1 VALRDPV
8 LWDRAMRKLPSHLDE
23 DGLLRFFP
31 APWLPGEDVLTSYV
45 LAIANEAGYAIPE
58 PAFGRM
64 KTGLRGFVE
73 GRLARESPL
82 GAADRTIRTLAA
94 IEALSRYGE
103 ARPEWLG
110 AISIDP
116 NLWPTSAVLDWL
128 GILAR
133 VEGVPARDERRAEAE
148 GILRSRL
155 TFHGT
160 RMAFSAEH
168 RDALWWLMLSA
179 DVNAVRT
186 VLALLEAPAWRVDLP
201 RIALGALDR
210 QQRGHWNTT
219 TANAWGVLAF
229 ERWSAAF
236 EAVPVGGR
244 TEATLGGAARSLAW
258 EQDAR
263 GGLLDFPWPP
273 GPARLAIRH
282 AGGGRPWAFVSSR
295 AAIPLAG
302 PLASGYRIRRTLS
315 PVEQRTPGRWSRG
328 DVARVS
334 LAIDAQSDMTWVV
347 LDDPVPAG
355 ARILGGGLGRDSA
368 LLAAGERR
376 EGDAWPAF
384 EERRFDAFRSYWR
397 FVPKGE
403 LAIEY
408 TLRFDAAGR
417 FELPPTRVEA
427 LYAPEMFGEVPNPAI
442 EVEP

>member
-1 VALRDPV
+1 
-8 LWDRAMRKLPSHLDE
+8 
-23 DGLLRFFP
+23 
-31 APWLPGEDVLTSYV
+31 
-45 LAIANEAGYAIPE
+45 
-58 PAFGRM
+58 
-64 KTGLRGFVE
+64 
-73 GRLARESPL
+73 
-82 GAADRTIRTLAA
+82 
-94 IEALSRYGE
+94 
-103 ARPEWLG
+103 
-110 AISIDP
+110 
-116 NLWPTSAVLDWL
+116 
-128 GILAR
+128 
-133 VEGVPARDERRAEAE
+133 VPARDERRAEAE

-155 TFHGT
+155 SFHGT
-160 RMAFSAEH
+160 RMGFSAEH

-186 VLALLEAPAWRVDLP
+186 VLALLEAPAWRADLP

-210 QQRGHWNTT
+210 QDLGRWNTT

-229 ERWSAAF
+229 EKWSAVF
-236 EAVPVGGR
+236 EAVPVAGR
-244 TEATLGGAARSLAW
+244 TQATLGGAARSLAW
-258 EQDAR
+258 EQDAE
-263 GGLLDFPWPP
+263 GGRLDFPWPE

-282 AGGGRPWAFVSSR
+282 EGAGRPWAFVSSR
-295 AAIPLAG
+295 AAIPLAE

-334 LAIDAQSDMTWVV
+334 LAVDAQSDMSWVV

-368 LLAAGERR
+368 LLAAGERSR
-376 EGDAWPAF
+376 RDAWPAF

-403 LAIEY
+403 LEIEY

-427 LYAPEMFGEVPNPAI
+427 LYAPEMFGELPNPAI
-442 EVEP
+442 EVGP